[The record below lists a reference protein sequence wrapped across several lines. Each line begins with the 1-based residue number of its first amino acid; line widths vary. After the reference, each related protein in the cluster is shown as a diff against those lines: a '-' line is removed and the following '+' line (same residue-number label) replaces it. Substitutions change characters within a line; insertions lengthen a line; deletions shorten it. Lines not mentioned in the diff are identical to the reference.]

1 MPLRLAILGD
11 SPCHLCTAACCKQ
24 NGHAYAALL
33 QADEIPRFRPFATT
47 ALFRDSSGGGGGAVS
62 TEYVLPY
69 LNGRCQFLGDDN
81 LCTIY
86 DSRPQSCRTFQC
98 ISHFN
103 AHGQSRH
110 GLFLQRNPAVLA
122 LLESL

>member
-33 QADEIPRFRPFATT
+33 QPDEIPRFRPFATT
-47 ALFRDSSGGGGGAVS
+47 AHFRASSGGAITS
-62 TEYVLPY
+62 EYVLPY

-86 DSRPQSCRTFQC
+86 DSRPHSCRTFQC
-98 ISHFN
+98 TSHFN
-103 AHGQSRH
+103 ARGIDRH
-110 GLFLQRNPAVLA
+110 GVFLERNPEVLR
-122 LLESL
+122 LLQEL